1 MLPLIVIMLSLN
13 SKQKGK
19 KSKIGLECLRYY
31 FYSVNEKVELD
42 NFLSSD
48 EYVEIKKLNPP
59 IVGDAHGVKYMMYH
73 GLAMIIIS
81 NLNIQSKNNLL
92 LIFSIGII
100 LFSFS
105 IFLLSTQ
112 SITKINFSF
121 LGPITPIGGLTL
133 IIGWIIF
140 IINSFKI

>member
-1 MLPLIVIMLSLN
+1 MDKLKIIGGFFALVSVLLGAIAAHKLKNSLN
-13 SKQKGK
+13 EESL
-19 KSKIGLECLRYY
+19 KSFET
-31 FYSVNEKVELD
+31 
-42 NFLSSD
+42 
-48 EYVEIKKLNPP
+48 
-59 IVGDAHGVKYMMYH
+59 GVKYMMYH
-73 GLAMIIIS
+73 GLALIIVS
-81 NLNIQSKNNLL
+81 NSNIQGKNNLL
-92 LIFSIGII
+92 IIFSLGIV

-133 IIGWIIF
+133 IIGWLIF

>member
-1 MLPLIVIMLSLN
+1 MDKLKVFGGFFALLSVILGAIAAHKLKDLLNQESL
-13 SKQKGK
+13 
-19 KSKIGLECLRYY
+19 KSFET
-31 FYSVNEKVELD
+31 
-42 NFLSSD
+42 
-48 EYVEIKKLNPP
+48 
-59 IVGDAHGVKYMMYH
+59 GVKYMMYH
-73 GLAMIIIS
+73 GLALIIIS
-81 NLNIQSKNNLL
+81 NSNIQSKNNLL
-92 LIFSIGII
+92 LIFSIGIV

-140 IINSFKI
+140 IINSFKV

>member
-1 MLPLIVIMLSLN
+1 MDKLKIIGGFFALLSVILGAIAAHKLKDFLN
-13 SKQKGK
+13 EESI
-19 KSKIGLECLRYY
+19 KSFET
-31 FYSVNEKVELD
+31 
-42 NFLSSD
+42 
-48 EYVEIKKLNPP
+48 
-59 IVGDAHGVKYMMYH
+59 GVKYMMYH
-73 GLAMIIIS
+73 GLALIVIS
-81 NLNIQSKNNLL
+81 NSNIQNKNNLL
-92 LIFSIGII
+92 LIFSFGIV

-112 SITKINFSF
+112 SITKFNFSF